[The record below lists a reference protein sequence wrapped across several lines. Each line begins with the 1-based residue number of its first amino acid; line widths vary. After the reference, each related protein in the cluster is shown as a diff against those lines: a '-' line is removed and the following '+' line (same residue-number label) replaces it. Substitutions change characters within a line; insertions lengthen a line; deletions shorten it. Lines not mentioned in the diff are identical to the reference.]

1 MKKKE
6 IDIAK
11 AENLVTY
18 QEKTFGSKNGSLLFK
33 HFRQLTHT
41 AISPHLER
49 KDESAR
55 SSEAR
60 ANLLIEF
67 FAIIQRETSATTMR
81 EYTESASVDLK
92 ICRDGLSRIAKKLV
106 KYKARGI
113 DAIPPILYVRTA
125 GTHTHSPL
133 YNVYRNNVRTS
144 QFPLKWKEAK
154 VIPVFKKGSQ
164 TKVEIYRPISLV
176 KILRLYSSDF
186 WTSTPPYAGTILRF
200 LNWLI
205 TNLEI
210 VDDAK
215 WDIFHYS
222 EC

>member
-6 IDIAK
+6 IDIAN
-11 AENLVTY
+11 AEDLVTY
-18 QEKTFGSKNGSLLFK
+18 QEKAFGSKNGSIMFK

-67 FAIIQRETSATTMR
+67 FAIIQSETSATTMR

-125 GTHTHSPL
+125 GTLTHSPL

-164 TKVEIYRPISLV
+164 TKVGIYRPISLV
-176 KILRLYSSDF
+176 KFLRLYSSDF
-186 WTSTPPYAGTILRF
+186 WTSTTPKCRNDFTVSEL
-200 LNWLI
+200 
-205 TNLEI
+205 
-210 VDDAK
+210 VDHQS
-215 WDIFHYS
+215 WD
-222 EC
+222 CWWR